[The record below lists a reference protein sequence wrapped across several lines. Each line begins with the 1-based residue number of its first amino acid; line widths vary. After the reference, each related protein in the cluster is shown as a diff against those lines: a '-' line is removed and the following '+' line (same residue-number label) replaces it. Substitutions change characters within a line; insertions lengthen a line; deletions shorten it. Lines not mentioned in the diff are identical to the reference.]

1 MIRMIDRPAFRSL
14 PKTLLLGSL
23 LCGVGF
29 AQASEEIV
37 QWSAS
42 VDAPGTVKHGYTTT
56 VDVSGEVLD
65 GWHVYALA
73 QLPGG
78 PTALR
83 VTLDN
88 NPIARLA
95 GIPSGTAPEE
105 KHDPSFDLDTRFYR
119 HSFAL
124 HVPILVKPGAELGA
138 QVIPLDIRFQSCS
151 ERECLPPRTI
161 RLSVSVKVLS
171 DS

>member
-1 MIRMIDRPAFRSL
+1 VICKVNHVVTRTLAA
-14 PKTLLLGSL
+14 TLLLTLELGRVSL
-23 LCGVGF
+23 
-29 AQASEEIV
+29 AQTPEEIV

-42 VDAPGTVKHGYTTT
+42 VDAPGTVKHGGTATLN
-56 VDVSGEVLD
+56 VSGEVSD

-78 PTALR
+78 PTALQI
-83 VTLDN
+83 TLDDN
-88 NPIARLA
+88 LIARVA
-95 GIPSGTAPEE
+95 GAPTGTVPEK

-124 HVPILVKPGAELGA
+124 HVPITVKPRAETGA

-151 ERECLPPRTI
+151 ERECLPPKTI
-161 RLSVSVKVLS
+161 RLSVSVIVLS
-171 DS
+171 DT